1 MSVLEVL
8 LRIRRHRSRAA
19 EFRALAEAS
28 VSPDV
33 RSRNLAIAEHYGA
46 LADAEERSERAKVIE
61 RLESLKAD
69 RQRMAG
75 GSIC

>member
-1 MSVLEVL
+1 MSVLDVL
-8 LRIRRHRSRAA
+8 VKIRRYRSRAA
-19 EFRALAEAS
+19 DFRELAEAS
-28 VSPDV
+28 ANADL
-33 RSRNLAIAEHYGA
+33 RDRNLAVAEHYSA